1 MTLFKYYRWALLS
14 AVLLAFSAMAQ
25 AGEMTV
31 ALGSE
36 PTTLDPQ
43 SAEDGSERAINDN
56 VYETLMVRTT
66 DGQLTTGLAAA
77 PPSAVDATTWLVKI
91 RPGIKFHDGTPLN
104 ADSVAFSINRIIDP
118 KLKSAQL
125 SFFNSIAGA
134 AKVDE
139 LTVKITTKGPD
150 PLVPVRLYWLKIVS
164 QTYVSSDKFAAA
176 PVGTGPYKFLA
187 WDRGS
192 AITITA
198 NAEYWGG
205 KPSIDKV
212 TYRFIPESGTRL
224 AGLMAGEFDLVPN
237 LLPEFIAQAPKSA
250 HVESVLHPVIVLNAD
265 GGITK
270 DVRVRQALNLAIDKD
285 ALVKALFEGY
295 GRIDQGQLLSSADF
309 GFDPT
314 MSAYPYDPAKAKKL
328 LAEAGVTNGSLQIVG
343 TSGRWLKDRETVEAV
358 AAYWE
363 KIGLH
368 VDVKIFE
375 WTEYLKRLWDRQTR
389 PDAVYV
395 SSKDPLLDPD
405 RPFSTYYA
413 AGGMGASN
421 ADPRLAELVTK
432 ARTEINATERTRL
445 YHEAIRIAYDQAY
458 LAWLLTYE
466 DLYGLSTRLNFT
478 PRPDGK
484 MLVHAMTLTK

>member
-1 MTLFKYYRWALLS
+1 MALFIAFRFAFLTVLLS
-14 AVLLAFSAMAQ
+14 GFAELALAND
-25 AGEMTV
+25 MTV

-43 SAEDGSERAINDN
+43 AQEDGSERAINDN
-56 VYETLMVRTT
+56 VYETLMVRTP
-66 DGQLTTGLAAA
+66 DGGLAPGLAAA
-77 PPSAVDATTWLVKI
+77 APTAADPTTWLVKL
-91 RPGIKFHDGTPLN
+91 RPGVKFHDGTPLT

-118 KLKSAQL
+118 KFKSAQL

-134 AKVDE
+134 SKVDD
-139 LTVKITTKGPD
+139 LTVRITTKGPD
-150 PLVPVRLYWLKIVS
+150 PLVPVRLYWMKIVS
-164 QTYVSSDKFAAA
+164 ERYASSDKFAAV
-176 PVGTGPYKFLA
+176 PMGTGPYKFVS

-192 AITITA
+192 SITIAA
-198 NAEYWGG
+198 NPDYWGG
-205 KPSIDKV
+205 KPQIDKV

-265 GGITK
+265 SGITR
-270 DVRVRQALNLAIDKD
+270 DPRVRQALNYAIDKD

-295 GRIDQGQLLSSADF
+295 GKIDQGQLLSSADF
-309 GFDPT
+309 AFDKNVT
-314 MSAYPYDPAKAKKL
+314 AYPYDPAKAKKL
-328 LAEAGVTNGSLQIVG
+328 LEEAGAANGSLQIVG
-343 TSGRWLKDRETVEAV
+343 TAGRWLKDRETVEAV
-358 AAYWE
+358 AAFWE
-363 KIGLH
+363 KVGLH
-368 VDVKIFE
+368 VDVRIFE
-375 WTEYLKRLWDRQTR
+375 WNEYLKRLWDRQTR

-421 ADPRLAELVTK
+421 TDVHLAELVTR
-432 ARTEINATERTRL
+432 ARTEINAGERTRQ
-445 YHEAIRIAYDQAY
+445 YREAIQIAHDQAY

-466 DLYGLSTRLNFT
+466 DLYGLSQRLTFA

-484 MLVHAMTLTK
+484 MLINSMTLSK